1 MDMTIKKLWFKDE
14 KILIQTDDEKTL
26 WQSLLWY
33 PRLKNATEEER
44 NNYRINR
51 FGIRWEEL
59 DEDMSLESFTYDEP
73 EPRGISHLFLS
84 HPELNASAIARRL
97 GMKQS
102 LLAQY
107 INGTKKPS
115 KERESLIFSEILKIG
130 HELSEVTME

>member
-1 MDMTIKKLWFKDE
+1 MTIKKLWFKDE
-14 KILIQTDDEKTL
+14 KIFIQTEDKKIL

-44 NNYRINR
+44 NNYRTNR
-51 FGIRWEEL
+51 FGIRWESI
-59 DEDMSLESFTYDEP
+59 DEDMSFESFTYEQP
-73 EPRGISHLFLS
+73 EPQGVSRLFLT

-115 KERESLIFSEILKIG
+115 LEREKLILDEIQRIG
-130 HELSEVTME
+130 KELCEVKY

>member
-1 MDMTIKKLWFKDE
+1 MDMTIKKLWFEGE
-14 KILIQTDDEKTL
+14 KIFIQTGDGKIL
-26 WQSLLWY
+26 WQSFLWY

-51 FGIRWEEL
+51 LGIRWEDI
-59 DEDMSLESFTYDEP
+59 DEDISFESFPYDQP
-73 EPRGISHLFLS
+73 EPQGISRLFLT

-115 KERESLIFSEILKIG
+115 PEREKLILDEIRKVGL
-130 HELSEVTME
+130 ELSNIAI

>member
-1 MDMTIKKLWFKDE
+1 METLIKKPWFENE
-14 KILIQTDDEKTL
+14 KIFIQTDDGRVL

-33 PRLKNATEEER
+33 SRLKNATEEER
-44 NNYRINR
+44 NNYRINQ
-51 FGIRWEEL
+51 FGIRWESL
-59 DEDMSLESFTYDEP
+59 DEDMSLESFTYEQP
-73 EPRGISHLFLS
+73 EPQGISRLFLI

-115 KERESLIFSEILKIG
+115 QEREKLILDEIRKIG
-130 HELSEVTME
+130 LELSNVVV

>member
-1 MDMTIKKLWFKDE
+1 MTIKKLWFEDE
-14 KILIQTDDEKTL
+14 KIFIQTGDGKVF
-26 WQSLLWY
+26 WQSFLWY

-44 NNYRINR
+44 NDYRINR
-51 FGIRWEEL
+51 LGIRWESI
-59 DEDMSLESFTYDEP
+59 DEDISFESFTYDQP
-73 EPRGISHLFLS
+73 EPQGISRLFLT

-115 KERESLIFSEILKIG
+115 PEREKLILDEIRKVGL
-130 HELSEVTME
+130 ELSNVAV

>member
-1 MDMTIKKLWFKDE
+1 MEMTVKRLWFEDE
-14 KILIQTDDEKTL
+14 KIFIETEDGKVL

-44 NNYRINR
+44 SAYRTNR
-51 FGIRWEEL
+51 FGIRWESI
-59 DEDMSLESFTYDEP
+59 DEDVSFESFTYDQP
-73 EPRGISHLFLS
+73 EPQGISRLFLT
-84 HPELNASAIARRL
+84 HPELNASAVARRL

-115 KERESLIFSEILKIG
+115 LERERLIVDEIRKIG
-130 HELSEVTME
+130 RELSSVGV

>member
-1 MDMTIKKLWFKDE
+1 MKRFSFRLGTE
-14 KILIQTDDEKTL
+14 KSSG
-26 WQSLLWY
+26 SLFLWY

-44 NNYRINR
+44 NDYRINR
-51 FGIRWEEL
+51 LGIRWESI
-59 DEDMSLESFTYDEP
+59 DEDISFESFTYDQP
-73 EPRGISHLFLS
+73 EPQGISRLFLT

-115 KERESLIFSEILKIG
+115 PEREKLILDEIRKVGL
-130 HELSEVTME
+130 ELSNVAV

>member
-1 MDMTIKKLWFKDE
+1 MDMTIKKLWFEDE
-14 KILIQTDDEKTL
+14 KIFIQTGDGKVL
-26 WQSLLWY
+26 WQSFLWY

-44 NNYRINR
+44 NDYRINR
-51 FGIRWEEL
+51 LGIRWESI
-59 DEDMSLESFTYDEP
+59 DEDISFESFTYDQP
-73 EPRGISHLFLS
+73 EPQGISRLFLS

-115 KERESLIFSEILKIG
+115 PEREQLILDEIRKIG
-130 HELSEVTME
+130 LELSNVAV

>member
-1 MDMTIKKLWFKDE
+1 MDMTIKKLWFEGE
-14 KILIQTDDEKTL
+14 KIFIQTGDGKIL
-26 WQSLLWY
+26 WQSFLWY

-51 FGIRWEEL
+51 LGIRWEDI
-59 DEDMSLESFTYDEP
+59 DEDISFESFTYDQP
-73 EPRGISHLFLS
+73 EPQGISRLFLT

-115 KERESLIFSEILKIG
+115 PEREKLILDEIRKVGL
-130 HELSEVTME
+130 ELSNIAI